1 MIVTASD
8 RQVYVDL
15 MRAELQV
22 LRLKAQILE
31 QKIREATQGRVR
43 RRPHRRRRRQGKAV

>member
-1 MIVTASD
+1 MIATASTH
-8 RQVYVDL
+8 QIHIDL

-22 LRLKAQILE
+22 LRFKAQILE

-43 RRPHRRRRRQGKAV
+43 QRPHRRRRRDWVPK